1 MDLKAITTLLTN
13 QESTFRTILS
23 SASPSISGDA
33 LKSKLTQHYINLV
46 LLARDNFP
54 PSNDSLDDPFEF
66 SFDHDKPYSSFSS
79 SSSRKRR
86 DPPAQGQMEA
96 VPLDKTTPRYAHW
109 QKAGGATLF
118 DGSGGVGKGG
128 RSGGKGKRKSGK
140 GVAVPIIDLCHLTD
154 DDSASNLL
162 DEEERR
168 LCVRDISRA
177 GVNGKGKKVLSREE
191 KERERERAKEP
202 GMGLGGKSNG
212 LMVPIENTGSSLRDG
227 MEKEKKVTEVAEV
240 DDEIVAGL
248 KGGKGGEGND
258 QEMEDGIAYYEDE
271 EDEAEVFNEVE
282 KEVEKK
288 NGKENEQNGEGGE
301 EGGSRVKRRRCN

>member
-66 SFDHDKPYSSFSS
+66 LSDRDNPYSSFPS

-96 VPLDKTTPRYAHW
+96 VPVEKTTPRYANW

-118 DGSGGVGKGG
+118 DGRGGVGKGS

-140 GVAVPIIDLCHLTD
+140 GVAVPIIDLCHLPD
-154 DDSASNLL
+154 DDSASSLVG
-162 DEEERR
+162 EEERR
-168 LCVRDISRA
+168 LYVRDISWTEL
-177 GVNGKGKKVLSREE
+177 NGKGKKVLSREE
-191 KERERERAKEP
+191 KEKERERAREP
-202 GMGLGGKSNG
+202 GMGLGLGGKSNG
-212 LMVPIENTGSSLRDG
+212 LMVLIENTESSLRDG
-227 MEKEKKVTEVAEV
+227 MEKEREVTEV

-248 KGGKGGEGND
+248 KGGKDGEDND
-258 QEMEDGIAYYEDE
+258 QEMEEGIAYYEDGD
-271 EDEAEVFNEVE
+271 DEAEVFNEIE
-282 KEVEKK
+282 KE
-288 NGKENEQNGEGGE
+288 NDNENEHNGEGGE
-301 EGGSRVKRRRCN
+301 EEESPGKRRR

>member
-1 MDLKAITTLLTN
+1 MDLQAITTLLTN

-54 PSNDSLDDPFEF
+54 PSDDSLDDPFEF
-66 SFDHDKPYSSFSS
+66 SLDHENPYSSFSS

-96 VPLDKTTPRYAHW
+96 VPVEKTTPRYANW

-118 DGSGGVGKGG
+118 VGGGGGGSGG
-128 RSGGKGKRKSGK
+128 RRGGKEKRKGGK

-154 DDSASNLL
+154 DDSASSLVE
-162 DEEERR
+162 EEERR
-168 LCVRDISRA
+168 LYVRDISRA
-177 GVNGKGKKVLSREE
+177 QLNGKGKKVLSREE
-191 KERERERAKEP
+191 KEERKRTREP
-202 GMGLGGKSNG
+202 GMGLGLGGKSSG
-212 LMVPIENTGSSLRDG
+212 LMVLIENTKSLLRDG
-227 MEKEKKVTEVAEV
+227 MEKEREVTGV

-248 KGGKGGEGND
+248 EGGKGGEGND
-258 QEMEDGIAYYEDE
+258 QEIEEGTAYYEDGD
-271 EDEAEVFNEVE
+271 DEAEVFNEVE
-282 KEVEKK
+282 KE
-288 NGKENEQNGEGGE
+288 NGNKNEQNGEGGE
-301 EGGSRVKRRRCN
+301 EGGSPSKRRRCL

>member
-1 MDLKAITTLLTN
+1 MDLQAITTLLTN

-54 PSNDSLDDPFEF
+54 PSDDSLDDPFEF
-66 SFDHDKPYSSFSS
+66 SLDHENPYSSFSS

-96 VPLDKTTPRYAHW
+96 VPVGKTTPRYANW

-118 DGSGGVGKGG
+118 VGGGGGGSGG
-128 RSGGKGKRKSGK
+128 RRGGKEKRKGGK

-154 DDSASNLL
+154 DDSASSLVE
-162 DEEERR
+162 EEERR
-168 LCVRDISRA
+168 LYVRDISRA
-177 GVNGKGKKVLSREE
+177 QLNGKGKKVLSREE
-191 KERERERAKEP
+191 KEERKRTREP
-202 GMGLGGKSNG
+202 GMGLGLGGKSSG
-212 LMVPIENTGSSLRDG
+212 LMVLIENTKSLLRDG
-227 MEKEKKVTEVAEV
+227 MEKEREVTGV

-248 KGGKGGEGND
+248 EGGKGGEGND
-258 QEMEDGIAYYEDE
+258 QEIEEGTAYYEDGD
-271 EDEAEVFNEVE
+271 DEAEVFNEVE
-282 KEVEKK
+282 KE
-288 NGKENEQNGEGGE
+288 NGNKNEQNGEGGE
-301 EGGSRVKRRRCN
+301 EGGSPSKRRRCL

>member
-66 SFDHDKPYSSFSS
+66 LSDRDNPYSSFSS

-96 VPLDKTTPRYAHW
+96 VPVEKNTPRYANW

-128 RSGGKGKRKSGK
+128 RRGGKGKRKSGK

-154 DDSASNLL
+154 DDFASSLV

-168 LCVRDISRA
+168 LYVPDISRA
-177 GVNGKGKKVLSREE
+177 ELNGKGKKVLSREE
-191 KERERERAKEP
+191 KEKERERAREP
-202 GMGLGGKSNG
+202 GMGLGLGGKSNG
-212 LMVPIENTGSSLRDG
+212 LMALIENTKSSLKDG
-227 MEKEKKVTEVAEV
+227 MEKEREVTEV

-248 KGGKGGEGND
+248 NGGKDGENND
-258 QEMEDGIAYYEDE
+258 QEMEEGIAYYEDGD
-271 EDEAEVFNEVE
+271 DEAEVFNEIE
-282 KEVEKK
+282 KE
-288 NGKENEQNGEGGE
+288 NDNENEHNGALREYE
-301 EGGSRVKRRRCN
+301 

>member
-66 SFDHDKPYSSFSS
+66 LSDHDNPYSSFSS

-96 VPLDKTTPRYAHW
+96 VPVEKTTPRYANW

-118 DGSGGVGKGG
+118 VGVGGGGSGG
-128 RSGGKGKRKSGK
+128 RMGGKGKRKSGK
-140 GVAVPIIDLCHLTD
+140 GVAVPIIDLCHLSD
-154 DDSASNLL
+154 DDSASSLV

-168 LCVRDISRA
+168 LCVLDISKA
-177 GVNGKGKKVLSREE
+177 GLNGKGKEVLNREE
-191 KERERERAKEP
+191 KEEERERGREP
-202 GMGLGGKSNG
+202 GIGLGLSGKSSG
-212 LMVPIENTGSSLRDG
+212 LMVLIENTKSLLRDG
-227 MEKEKKVTEVAEV
+227 MEKEREVTGV

-248 KGGKGGEGND
+248 EGGKGGEGGEGND
-258 QEMEDGIAYYEDE
+258 QAMEEGIAYYEDGD
-271 EDEAEVFNEVE
+271 DEAEVFNEVE
-282 KEVEKK
+282 KE
-288 NGKENEQNGEGGE
+288 NGNKNEQNGEGGE
-301 EGGSRVKRRRCN
+301 EGGTPTKRRRCL